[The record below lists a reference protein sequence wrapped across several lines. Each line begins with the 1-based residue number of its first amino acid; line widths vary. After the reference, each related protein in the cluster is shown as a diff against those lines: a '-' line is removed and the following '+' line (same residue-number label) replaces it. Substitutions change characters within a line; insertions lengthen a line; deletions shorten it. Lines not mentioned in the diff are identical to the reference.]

1 MRILITGGAGY
12 IGSHTVLELS
22 AAGHD
27 LVVVDNLSA
36 GHAWAVLA
44 GKLVVADLAD
54 DIAMEAV
61 FKEHSFDAVVH
72 FAAHIEVA
80 ESVADPL
87 KYYRN
92 NTRNTLAL
100 LDRCLRFGIKSFVFS
115 STAAVY
121 GMPSKPAVSETAA
134 LLPINP
140 YGASKM
146 MSERMLQD
154 AGHASG
160 LRCVILRYFN
170 AAGADPQLQIGQATP
185 NATHLIK
192 VACEAALGLREKL
205 TVFGSDYPTPDGTC
219 VRDYIHVSDLA
230 AAHRAALDYLG
241 SGGASLVLNCGYGH
255 GASVREV
262 IAMVKQ
268 VSGIDFCVEEGPRRA
283 GDPPELVAD
292 AARIR
297 AALDWKPQYD
307 DLRFIVETAFNWERT
322 YRDGG
327 AGHA

>member
-1 MRILITGGAGY
+1 MRILVTGGAGY
-12 IGSHTVLELS
+12 IGSHTVLEL
-22 AAGHD
+22 AGAGHD

-44 GKLVVADLAD
+44 GKLVIADLAD
-54 DIAMEAV
+54 DMAMEAL
-61 FKEHSFDAVVH
+61 FKEHAFDAVVH

-100 LDRCLRFGIKSFVFS
+100 LERCLRFGVKSFVFS

-121 GMPSKPAVSETAA
+121 GMPSNPVVSEEDA

-146 MSERMLQD
+146 MSERVLQD
-154 AGHASG
+154 ASHASD
-160 LRCVILRYFN
+160 LRYVILRYFN
-170 AAGADPQLQIGQATP
+170 AAGADSGARIGEAHDP
-185 NATHLIK
+185 ESHLIPIA
-192 VACEAALGLREKL
+192 VQTALGRRPKIKI
-205 TVFGSDYPTPDGTC
+205 FGTDHTTPDGTC

-230 AAHRAALDYLG
+230 AAHRAALDHLG
-241 SGGASLVLNCGYGH
+241 AGGASLVLNCGYGH

-292 AARIR
+292 ASRIR
-297 AALDWKPQYD
+297 TALDWKPQYD
-307 DLRFIVETAFNWERT
+307 DLQFIVETAFNWERT